1 MTDPRHT
8 PDTLNAPR
16 REAPP
21 WKIILLFTAALALGV
36 GVCGGGLVFLTVF
49 AMGKAGSSVT
59 AAAGASRLAV
69 IARAVQAYAGSSGG
83 VLPEQ
88 GAPLA
93 ERLRPFGVT
102 GAMLANPD
110 APAGTDS
117 FIYVAWG
124 RLKDVPDQSKAV
136 LLFENPGLP
145 GRSMF
150 SVVFV
155 DQHTELLSRGELE
168 KLISNITL
176 PDGTRWRMPADKP
189 WDTGGGDK

>member
-1 MTDPRHT
+1 MTDPRHI

-16 REAPP
+16 REAQP
-21 WKIILLFTAALALGV
+21 WKIVLVFTAALALGV

-59 AAAGASRLAV
+59 AAAGASRLVV
-69 IARAVQAYAGSSGG
+69 IARAVQAYAGSAGG

-93 ERLRPFGVT
+93 ERLRPFGVN
-102 GAMLANPD
+102 GAMLVSPD

-136 LLFENPGLP
+136 LLFENPSLP
-145 GRSMF
+145 GRSKF

-168 KLISNITL
+168 ELISNITL

-189 WDTGGGDK
+189 GDADGDAK